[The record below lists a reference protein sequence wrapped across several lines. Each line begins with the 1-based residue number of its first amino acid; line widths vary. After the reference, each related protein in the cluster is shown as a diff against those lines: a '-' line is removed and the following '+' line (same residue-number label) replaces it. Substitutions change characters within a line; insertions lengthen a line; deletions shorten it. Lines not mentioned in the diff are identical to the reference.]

1 MVDLNPHLLLVLL
14 VKRCSHRGKQHGR
27 ASKSYRELGHV
38 CVCVCVRVC
47 THSCLTLCNPMDC
60 SAPGSSIHAILQ
72 ARILE

>member
-38 CVCVCVRVC
+38 CVCVCVCDGDSRG
-47 THSCLTLCNPMDC
+47 MDEQT
-60 SAPGSSIHAILQ
+60 AGWGFFTAIVSL
-72 ARILE
+72 

>member
-38 CVCVCVRVC
+38 CVCVCACV
-47 THSCLTLCNPMDC
+47 HSFMSD
-60 SAPGSSIHAILQ
+60 SLQ
-72 ARILE
+72 PHGL

>member
-38 CVCVCVRVC
+38 CVCVFKD
-47 THSCLTLCNPMDC
+47 SSLLKKWNPVDLNGLRL
-60 SAPGSSIHAILQ
+60 S
-72 ARILE
+72 